1 MPNSRPIQISPGF
14 GYEHAIAT
22 LSSMLDNL
30 RSQQFRSRSRAAS
43 RDYSVAY
50 SNWAARNSAP
60 YGPRTLAQF
69 NREMGN
75 RYGFNARG
83 EPDLP
88 TPMLPPTYARARAP
102 GTAPVSAL
110 SYEGADERTI
120 EYRYPYQIP
129 NYFRSTWEQL

>member
-88 TPMLPPTYARARAP
+88 TPMLPPSYARPP
-102 GTAPVSAL
+102 GTAPTPEPTYAS
-110 SYEGADERTI
+110 DERTI
-120 EYRYPYQIP
+120 DYRYPYQIP